1 MNNILSF
8 NEYNGQEIQQIDTAL
23 YEQMLYEKS
32 SLNSG
37 IRGFFNR
44 RAAGRVKEE
53 LEEEIEMSKTIM
65 EGIQKGL
72 ESLNDNFD
80 VIKKN
85 IADKENN
92 DSKKGEKQKALD
104 EIINLIETS
113 RKNTWDIHELI
124 DEGEIDY
131 AGFTANVGIASVAYF
146 GILLTPFRA
155 AVMIHKG
162 YNYFFNIVKNTIR
175 KALVMLQ
182 LNFDQFENLI
192 ITKGFQSADFIQTM
206 DTNEKIT
213 EFYMQL
219 ETEFVGKG
227 GVIKGKQADK
237 LKHKLQLARDKAKQM
252 RDGEKI
258 AQQNE
263 NAFNCLDQYNN
274 TYTRSLET
282 LRQYSQDDVQKHLDS
297 IKTSMSKLAGQDVD
311 LQTFSELIIAAAE
324 EHAYK
329 VSSSIYNKFATM
341 TEVFSLPNQKKL
353 IELIVEANKEER
365 TAAKKARN
373 EKKEEAKK
381 LQDKLDADK
390 TEEDGLK
397 VFKSLNGVSIG
408 EMDEESRMY
417 DKSEINGADKWTYD
431 EFKKLSEED
440 QESFDTWLQIHNE
453 VLEKCHPT
461 LQVSVTSAYNY
472 GYLEYVDTLID
483 YIGPCI
489 EEIDESYIILNFDEY
504 NLNEGKVTL
513 SDIEDDVKNE
523 IKDNIKA
530 AGKSYYDFRDSMFG
544 RDHKFVENDISTL
557 ENCITI
563 LSEDDEYK
571 EKKDGKM
578 VIKDIYTSWIN
589 NLNICIK
596 KAKRGNRKTVKIDF
610 SEISKKQK
618 EDLKTL
624 YVEDD
629 KRKIKGDDMK
639 KIAIAAIEAI
649 GNKLLKDNTFVK
661 NAEEIVDVIC
671 NCLSSD
677 TVSVSPVTYK
687 ILTES
692 ITKLKELRDNDYFD
706 AEKESKE
713 NAKKSEK

>member
-1 MNNILSF
+1 
-8 NEYNGQEIQQIDTAL
+8 
-23 YEQMLYEKS
+23 
-32 SLNSG
+32 
-37 IRGFFNR
+37 
-44 RAAGRVKEE
+44 
-53 LEEEIEMSKTIM
+53 
-65 EGIQKGL
+65 
-72 ESLNDNFD
+72 
-80 VIKKN
+80 
-85 IADKENN
+85 
-92 DSKKGEKQKALD
+92 
-104 EIINLIETS
+104 
-113 RKNTWDIHELI
+113 
-124 DEGEIDY
+124 
-131 AGFTANVGIASVAYF
+131 
-146 GILLTPFRA
+146 
-155 AVMIHKG
+155 
-162 YNYFFNIVKNTIR
+162 
-175 KALVMLQ
+175 
-182 LNFDQFENLI
+182 
-192 ITKGFQSADFIQTM
+192 
-206 DTNEKIT
+206 
-213 EFYMQL
+213 
-219 ETEFVGKG
+219 
-227 GVIKGKQADK
+227 
-237 LKHKLQLARDKAKQM
+237 
-252 RDGEKI
+252 
-258 AQQNE
+258 
-263 NAFNCLDQYNN
+263 
-274 TYTRSLET
+274 
-282 LRQYSQDDVQKHLDS
+282 
-297 IKTSMSKLAGQDVD
+297 
-311 LQTFSELIIAAAE
+311 
-324 EHAYK
+324 
-329 VSSSIYNKFATM
+329 M
-341 TEVFSLPNQKKL
+341 TEVFSLPNQQKL
-353 IELIVEANKEER
+353 IDLILAANKEQKAE
-365 TAAKKARN
+365 AKKIRD

-397 VFKSLNGVSIG
+397 VFKSLSGVSIG
-408 EMDEESRMY
+408 EMDEESRIY
-417 DKSEINGADKWTYD
+417 KSEIEGADKWTYD

-677 TVSVSPVTYK
+677 TVPVSPVTYK

>member
-1 MNNILSF
+1 MNTILSF
-8 NEYNGQEIQQIDTAL
+8 NEYNGQEIQQMEAAL
-23 YEQMLYEKS
+23 YEQMLNEKS

-37 IRGFFNR
+37 LRGFFNR
-44 RAAGRVKEE
+44 TASGRVKSE
-53 LEEEIEMSKTIM
+53 LSEEIEMSKTIM
-65 EGIQKGL
+65 DGIQKGL
-72 ESLNDNFD
+72 ETLNDNFD

-85 IADKENN
+85 IADQDNK

-104 EIINLIETS
+104 EIINLIENS
-113 RKNTWDIHELI
+113 KKNTWDIHELI

-237 LKHKLQLARDKAKQM
+237 LKHKLQLARDRAKQM
-252 RDGEKI
+252 REGEKI

-282 LRQYSQDDVQKHLDS
+282 LRQYSQDDVQKHLDA

-311 LQTFSELIIAAAE
+311 LQTYSELIIAAAE

-329 VSSSIYNKFATM
+329 VSSSIYNKFAKM
-341 TEVFSLPNQKKL
+341 TEVFSLPNQQKL
-353 IELIVEANKEER
+353 IDLIVEANKEER
-365 TAAKKARN
+365 AAAKKARN
-373 EKKEEAKK
+373 EKKEEARE
-381 LQDKLDADK
+381 LQKKLDADK
-390 TEEDGLK
+390 TEADGIE
-397 VFKSLNGVSIG
+397 VFKSLNGVEIG
-408 EMDEESRMY
+408 EIDEESRRY
-417 DKSEINGADKWTYD
+417 DEDEIEGADKWTYE
-431 EFKKLSEED
+431 EFKKLDDD
-440 QESFDTWLQIHNE
+440 QQEAFNAWLEIHPE

-461 LQVSVTSAYNY
+461 LRVSVTSAFNY

-489 EEIDESYIILNFDEY
+489 EEVNESYLILNFDEY
-504 NLNEGKVTL
+504 SLNESEKKL
-513 SDIEDDVKNE
+513 DDIDRDVKKD
-523 IKDNIKA
+523 IKDKIDA
-530 AGKSYYDFRDSMFG
+530 AGNDYFDFRASMFG
-544 RDHKFVENDISTL
+544 KDHKFDEDDISDL
-557 ENCITI
+557 ENCILI
-563 LSEDDEYK
+563 LS
-571 EKKDGKM
+571 KDGDYKG
-578 VIKDIYTSWIN
+578 VKKYNSWIEK
-589 NLNICIK
+589 LTK
-596 KAKRGNRKTVKIDF
+596 HLEKLKRGNKKTVKIDF
-610 SEISKKQK
+610 SEVSTNQKK
-618 EDLKTL
+618 DLKKL
-624 YVEDD
+624 YVEDTD
-629 KRKIKGDDMK
+629 GNDME

-649 GNKLLKDNTFVK
+649 GSKLLKDKTFVK
-661 NAEEIVDVIC
+661 NAEEIVRIIRE
-671 NCLSSD
+671 CLSD
-677 TVSVSPVTYK
+677 GTAKVSPVSYK

-692 ITKLKELRDNDYFD
+692 IEKLKELRENDYFD
-706 AEKESKE
+706 AEKESQD